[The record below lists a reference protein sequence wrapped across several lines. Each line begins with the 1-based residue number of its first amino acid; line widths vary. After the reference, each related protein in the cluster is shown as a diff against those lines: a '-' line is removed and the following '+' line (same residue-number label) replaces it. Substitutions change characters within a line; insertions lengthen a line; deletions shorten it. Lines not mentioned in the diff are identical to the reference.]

1 MARPLD
7 PRSRAQACRLTGAH
21 EATVRK
27 LERRGALRPV
37 TQWTA
42 IDLVWAKVLTTP
54 GVDPQRTPPPPAV
67 ISPGDVLLI
76 PTIGAQVGA
85 IHGSLIQA
93 IGALDA
99 QPDTPQLVLQI
110 GRWHS
115 DLAQDWAC

>member
-37 TQWTA
+37 TDWTA

-54 GVDPQRTPPPPAV
+54 GVEAQRTPPPPAT

-76 PTIGAQVGA
+76 PTVGA
-85 IHGSLIQA
+85 EVGTIHGSLIQA
-93 IGALDA
+93 IGVLDA
-99 QPDTPQLVLQI
+99 APDTPQLVLQI
-110 GRWHS
+110 GRWHA